1 MAKRTYGQLCAVAR
15 ALDVLGERWT
25 LLVVRELLFGP
36 RRFGELLEALPGIGP
51 NLLSTRLKALGE
63 GGVAKRVALPRAGGV
78 GYELTD
84 AGRALDDVL
93 LQLARWQLEQRPRPP
108 AGVIGDASPRWSIL
122 ALRARFRGSPTTGAG
137 EAGQGESYEIQVEDE
152 SFVLRADGV
161 LSATAGRDPAAAVVL
176 RTDAG
181 TLARLALGAIGLEA
195 AVAGGQV
202 DVDGSPFAVTRMAR
216 NLTLEGP
223 TNVHGSGG

>member
-1 MAKRTYGQLCAVAR
+1 MAKRSYGQLCAVAR

-36 RRFGELLEALPGIGP
+36 RRVGELLEALPGIGP
-51 NLLSTRLKALGE
+51 NLLSARLKGLGE

-93 LQLARWQLEQRPRPP
+93 LQLARWELEQQPRAP

-122 ALRARFRGSPTTGAG
+122 ALRARFRGRPEIGAG
-137 EAGQGESYEIQVEDE
+137 EAGEGESYQLEVEDE
-152 SFVLRADGV
+152 SFVLRADGA
-161 LSATAGRDPAAAVVL
+161 LSASAGRDPAAAVVV

-195 AVAGGQV
+195 AVAAGQV
-202 DVDGSPFAVTRMAR
+202 ELRGSPFAVTRMAR
-216 NLTLEGP
+216 QLALEGAAQ
-223 TNVHGSGG
+223 GQG